1 MPENAARD
9 AVRRTDAEDVKAV
22 YSGALPNTLTR
33 MVSTL
38 ASEDKHPA
46 FARRLPLTRAALAFA
61 DERHAGQRREADDA
75 PFVTHPIE
83 VASLLNDAGYPDHV
97 IAAGALH
104 DVIEDTDTEPREIS
118 DRFGSKVALL
128 VTAVTDNPSIED
140 KAERKAALR
149 SQVARAGEEAVAV
162 FAADKISKARE
173 LRLRGSRERFD
184 SDTRAKI
191 EHYEA
196 SLEMLEELMPG
207 HAFVDQLRTE
217 LEAVRAL
224 PANTS

>member
-1 MPENAARD
+1 
-9 AVRRTDAEDVKAV
+9 
-22 YSGALPNTLTR
+22 

-38 ASEDKHPA
+38 ASQDKHPA

-75 PFVTHPIE
+75 PFVMHPIE

-118 DRFGSKVALL
+118 DRFGSRVALL
-128 VTAVTDNPSIED
+128 VTAVTEDPSIED
-140 KAERKAALR
+140 DVERKAALR
-149 SQVARAGEEAVAV
+149 SQVARSSEEAVAV

-173 LRLRGSRERFD
+173 LRLRGSRGERFD
-184 SDTRAKI
+184 RAMRTKI

-196 SLEMLEELMPG
+196 TLDMLTDRMPG
-207 HAFVDQLRTE
+207 HQFVRQLRQE

-224 PANTS
+224 PASRT